1 MFLVNSRLGSFAA
14 VLHLPK
20 ESRPYPE
27 VTAAV
32 LPSSLRMFLSYTL
45 VFSTQPPV
53 SVYGTGTTWFIPRGF
68 SWILFPSPCSLKK
81 SDSRCATPL
90 CRDGFAFSH
99 GNDAPTL

>member
-14 VLHLPK
+14 APHLPM

-27 VTAAV
+27 VSAAV

-53 SVYGTGTTWFIPRGF
+53 SVYGTGTIG
-68 SWILFPSPCSLKK
+68 LSLEAFLG
-81 SDSRCATPL
+81 S
-90 CRDGFAFSH
+90 FSH
-99 GNDAPTL
+99 PLAPSNDRARDAPRSCAERICLLHENDAPTS